1 MVYTARVYQC
11 DRCQETTI
19 QGANSVEDTAMGAQM
34 VTLPGWLEGWQT
46 VNDWLLC
53 PSCAREWETTNEH
66 FFRIKPIAK
75 EAEKS

>member
-19 QGANSVEDTAMGAQM
+19 QGANSVEDTALGAQM
-34 VTLPGWLEGWQT
+34 VTLPGWLNGWQT

-53 PSCAREWETTNEH
+53 PSCAREWETTNRK
-66 FFRIKPIAK
+66 FFKVLPKTK
-75 EAEKS
+75 EADAS